1 MIYSLY
7 TRMYPSTETVHD
19 IADLHATGMLYTESL
34 VACVASLC
42 FQKIYRVFKA

>member
-7 TRMYPSTETVHD
+7 PRMYTSTETVHD

-42 FQKIYRVFKA
+42 FQKINCVFKA